1 MEKSE
6 MIEMLDRAKGR
17 MTDREEK
24 GRSCMM
30 AIIEALGY
38 IIERLDVEADT
49 AQQMA
54 AVEDSGTKS
63 EKKPVKK
70 RNIVD
75 YGKIVALYKAGW
87 SQKKIGE
94 EMGVSPTSISMAL
107 KRYKDKIETGFIWDP
122 EERKFVKKE

>member
-1 MEKSE
+1 MEAFARGISWIKAEVDMEKSE
-6 MIEMLDRAKGR
+6 MIEILDRAKER
-17 MTDREEK
+17 MSAREET

-30 AIIEALGY
+30 AIIAALGY
-38 IIERLDVEADT
+38 IIERMDVKADT

-54 AVEDSGTKS
+54 AVEESVPKT

-94 EMGVSPTSISMAL
+94 EMGGESDINLYGTE
-107 KRYKDKIETGFIWDP
+107 KI
-122 EERKFVKKE
+122 

>member
-6 MIEMLDRAKGR
+6 MIEMLDRAKSR
-17 MTDREEK
+17 MTDREET

-30 AIIEALGY
+30 AIIAALGY
-38 IIERLDVEADT
+38 IIERLDGEADT

-54 AVEDSGTKS
+54 AVEDSAPKP

-122 EERKFVKKE
+122 EERKFIKKE

>member
-1 MEKSE
+1 MEAFARGISWIKAEVDMEKSE
-6 MIEMLDRAKGR
+6 MIEILDRAKER
-17 MTDREEK
+17 MSAREET

-30 AIIEALGY
+30 AIIAALGY
-38 IIERLDVEADT
+38 IIERMDVKADT

-54 AVEDSGTKS
+54 AVEESVPKT

-87 SQKKIGE
+87 SQKKNRGRD
-94 EMGVSPTSISMAL
+94 G
-107 KRYKDKIETGFIWDP
+107 G
-122 EERKFVKKE
+122 